1 MQPPTNEE
9 LGLDERGFPPT
20 DESRDVDRNQ
30 IEWNLRLTPA
40 ERLRRMNAIREFTEA
55 ARLDRIRRYE
65 FDPADPGP
73 TEQVG
78 FPLCPHSVDP
88 PLAPAAHR

>member
-1 MQPPTNEE
+1 MEPPTNEE

-20 DESRDVDRNQ
+20 DESGDVDLNQ

-40 ERLRRMNAIREFTEA
+40 ERLRPIAAMREFAEA
-55 ARLDRIRRYE
+55 ARAARIRLYG

-73 TEQVG
+73 TE
-78 FPLCPHSVDP
+78 
-88 PLAPAAHR
+88 